1 MNEFEQI
8 LDSKEHEVADQVESI
23 FLAVESEGGS
33 HKYDDYIG
41 EAQDRMKRQFAESEG
56 KKLLEIRERYILD
69 CEKAINDTKMTVSEP
84 MIVDSFSLETTRYK
98 MIGQSLES
106 QLESLENMTNIS
118 DFEIMKGI
126 ILEQI
131 QDQNLKNKVRNIELP
146 NEEKLKQGAINQLKF
161 RTADI
166 NWIPGVDMT
175 RMLGINRQGLNS
187 YLLELLGISNISRF
201 FNN

>member
-1 MNEFEQI
+1 MNEFKQI
-8 LDSKEHEVADQVESI
+8 LDNKEQEVAQQVEGI
-23 FLAVESEGGS
+23 FLAVEQEGQNPKYKNYKEEYSE
-33 HKYDDYIG
+33 
-41 EAQDRMKRQFAESEG
+41 QTKRQFAESEA
-56 KKLLEIRERYILD
+56 KKLLEIREKYIAE
-69 CEKAINDTKMTVSEP
+69 CERTINNTKMTVSEP
-84 MIVDSFSLETTRYK
+84 VIVDSFSLETTRYK

-106 QLESLENMTNIS
+106 QIESLENMTNKS

-146 NEEKLKQGAINQLKF
+146 NEEKLKKQAIGQLKF

-175 RMLGINRQGLNS
+175 RKLGINRQGLNS
-187 YLLELLGISNISRF
+187 YLLELLGISNINMF
-201 FNN
+201 FR